1 MPNGNGI
8 SAAHPPLC
16 RTQHLYYYYLRNEEE
31 RFFMSASNSRDKT
44 TLEIGGFGRPMAIV
58 IISAVSAHMITYN
71 LLYND
76 LSVRHITHIMDGLCH
91 SFYFFLRFMCHL

>member
-1 MPNGNGI
+1 
-8 SAAHPPLC
+8 
-16 RTQHLYYYYLRNEEE
+16 
-31 RFFMSASNSRDKT
+31 MSASNSRDKT

-91 SFYFFLRFMCHL
+91 SFYFFYVLCVICSHGTAAVKHKMCLLF